1 MTRVLAVIG
10 LCAAPSIAGAQF
22 QMERQLD
29 PARTLAPTTA
39 AGCAPATTARDTT
52 ACEIRHAAS
61 PLALSSLPG
70 RQNPPA
76 QSASFWS
83 VLASATVPGTGQA
96 MLGVQRFVPYMAF
109 EAYAWTQ
116 YFSHAGEYDQYRD
129 SYVELSSRV
138 ARSKFTIIFPA
149 GDFEYYERMQHFRE
163 SGRFE
168 VVAGGVLDP
177 EPDSTTFNGSVW
189 LLARRTYWNDVDAAP
204 DTSTREWKQ
213 AADFYLRR
221 AYEQP
226 YRWSWTGAPLEF
238 DEFRRLIR
246 RSNDSNRKAVQD
258 LGVIIANHMLSAVD
272 AYVTVRLRRRPTP
285 EGGGSAWT
293 LDGALPLATV
303 SKLFAR

>member
-10 LCAAPSIAGAQF
+10 LCAAPSIAAAQRLVD
-22 QMERQLD
+22 RQLD
-29 PARTLAPTTA
+29 PLRVTGETSQIGCAAAVPENAPCEFPSAGNPLAPRTLSR
-39 AGCAPATTARDTT
+39 GQG
-52 ACEIRHAAS
+52 S
-61 PLALSSLPG
+61 
-70 RQNPPA
+70 PA
-76 QSASFWS
+76 QPASVWS

-96 MLGVQRFVPYMAF
+96 MLGVQRFLPYMAF
-109 EAYAWTQ
+109 EVYAWTQ
-116 YFSHAGEYDQYRD
+116 YLSHAGEYRQYRD

-138 ARSKFTIIFPA
+138 ARSKYTIIFPA
-149 GDFEYYERMQHFRE
+149 GDFEYYERMQHFHE

-189 LLARRTYWNDVDAAP
+189 LLARRTYWNDVNAAP

-213 AADFYLRR
+213 ASEFYLRR
-221 AYEQP
+221 AYDQP
-226 YRWSWTGAPLEF
+226 YRWSWTGAPFEF

-272 AYVTVRLRRRPTP
+272 AYVTVRLRRRPAP
-285 EGGGSAWT
+285 QAGGSAWV
-293 LDGALPLATV
+293 LDGALPLATL
-303 SKLFAR
+303 SKLLVR